1 MKLKLTWLMTLFM
14 AFVVQISVAQQQ
26 PVTGVV
32 TDDGG
37 LPLPGAT
44 VIIKGTSTGVST
56 DFDGKYSINASQG
69 AVLEFS
75 FVGYAIKEVTVG
87 ASRIINVT
95 LEEASALDEII
106 IVAYGEQ
113 SQRAIVGAVATVS
126 AGVMEKQQ
134 LASVATAIQG
144 SVPGV
149 NIISAG
155 GQPGDNPTIRIRGV
169 GSMNASNDP
178 LIVVDG
184 APFYGNLNSFSG
196 DQIESM
202 NVLKDASATAL
213 YGSRAANGVILITTK
228 KGKRNTA
235 PSVSFNTSIGIADQA
250 VDFHKF
256 LSTDRYMELNWEA
269 LRNTRQYVQ
278 GDSPADAATFAS
290 DRLISDVLGY
300 NPYGIANPVG
310 TDGRLVNTNKKWDTD
325 WADLIQNDSAIRQ
338 EHSLSVTGGSDKT
351 TYAFM
356 SNYLDQEGSV
366 KTANFKRVTT
376 RLNLDSEINNW
387 LSMGLNVGYS
397 TQNQNYPDQSGTSY
411 QSAIQWMYTVS
422 SVYPL
427 YRRDGNG
434 DLILDTFGKPIYDY
448 GNHPGS
454 QAVNRDRPALDGEN
468 AVGALTNYAV
478 RYNRDNFT
486 ANGYGKINLTK
497 NLSYKASLAYERFI
511 YDSFV
516 YAHNEVGY
524 AANVDGRVTQNRNLA
539 TAINFI
545 NALNYKNTFGENHTV
560 NVDVIQESNQYKYDA
575 LRAQGVGF
583 LPNVQ
588 VLNGSTSPEGVG
600 GYISKERLY
609 SYLGRVAYNFKDK
622 YFIEGSYRSDASTRF
637 AEEVRRGDFFS
648 VGGSWIISDENFL
661 RDSNTISLLKVRGSY
676 GELGNK
682 EALTSGGSANYFPY
696 LQLFDTGWSNG
707 SNAGVLL
714 GGVVDPFLS
723 WEKTATF
730 NVGLDFGFFNDR
742 IIGSVDY
749 YNRKSI
755 DLINSMPLPSSTGS
769 SSITTN
775 IGSLRNYGLEVSLTS
790 RNFVREKFSWTTN
803 LNFSIDR
810 NEVTELTQDG
820 IISGT
825 KRYEVGR
832 SLYDFWM
839 QEWAGVD
846 PEDGY
851 AMWYKDVLDSNGNPT
866 GEKTTTKTYSEAS
879 RNYVD
884 KTSLPKIIG
893 GFTNSLQF
901 GNFDLNLLFNFSLGS
916 YIYDSQYAGIMN
928 GFRTPGRTAHAD
940 LENRWQK
947 PGDVT
952 DVPLLLTN
960 NNDFNS
966 QSDRF
971 LFKNDYI
978 RLKALTFGYS
988 LPKSAIE
995 RYGIS
1000 NLRLY
1005 FQGDNLLTFQSHK
1018 GIDPE
1023 QSLAGTTNFRSYNQR
1038 IFSFGLNVSL

>member
-1 MKLKLTWLMTLFM
+1 MTLFM
-14 AFVVQISVAQQQ
+14 AFVMQFSFAQEKT
-26 PVTGVV
+26 VTGVV
-32 TDDGG
+32 TSAEEG
-37 LPLPGAT
+37 LPLPG
-44 VIIKGTSTGVST
+44 VSVLVKGTARGAQT
-56 DFDGKYSINASQG
+56 DFDGKYSINVRVGETLA
-69 AVLEFS
+69 FS
-75 FVGYAIKEVTVG
+75 FVSMKSTEVVVG
-87 ASRIINVT
+87 ASNTINVT
-95 LEEASALDEII
+95 MQEDVAALDEVV

-113 SQRAIVGAVATVS
+113 SQRSIVGAMATVS
-126 AGVMEKQQ
+126 TAVMEKQQ

-149 NIISAG
+149 NVISAG

-169 GSMNASNDP
+169 GSMNASSDP

-213 YGSRAANGVILITTK
+213 YGSRAANGVILINTK

-235 PSVSFNTSIGIADQA
+235 PSVSFNTSVGVANQA
-250 VDFHKF
+250 VDFHDF

-269 LRNTRQYVQ
+269 LRNTRQYIN
-278 GDSPADAATFAS
+278 GDSPEAAATFAS
-290 DRLISDVLGY
+290 NRLISDVLAY
-300 NPYGIANPVG
+300 NPYGIDKPVG
-310 TDGRLVNTNKKWDTD
+310 TDGRLVSTDKKWDTN
-325 WADLIQNDSAIRQ
+325 WADLIQNEAGLRQ
-338 EHSLSVTGGSDKT
+338 EHSLSVSGGSDKT

-366 KTANFKRVTT
+366 KTSNFKRVTT
-376 RLNLDSEINNW
+376 RINLDSQINDW
-387 LSMGLNVGYS
+387 LSLGVNMGYS
-397 TQNQNYPDQSGTSY
+397 TQSQNYPDQSGTSY
-411 QSAIQWMYTVS
+411 QSAIQWIYTVS

-427 YRRDGNG
+427 YRRDGG
-434 DLILDTFGKPIYDY
+434 GELILDDFGKPIYDY
-448 GNHPGS
+448 GNHPGGQS
-454 QAVNRDRPALDGEN
+454 VNKSRPALDGEN

-486 ANGYGKINLTK
+486 ANGYGKIDISD
-497 NLSYKASLAYERFI
+497 NLSYKANFAYERFI
-511 YDSFV
+511 YDSFT

-524 AANVDGRVTQNRNLA
+524 AANVGGRVSQNRNLA

-545 NALNYKNTFGENHTV
+545 NSLNYKNNFGDNHNL
-560 NVDVIQESNQYKYDA
+560 NVDLIQESNQYKYDA
-575 LRAQGVGF
+575 LSAQGVGF

-588 VLNGSTSPEGVG
+588 VLNSSTTPESVG

-609 SYLGRVAYNFKDK
+609 SYLGRVAYNFKNK

-637 AEEVRRGDFFS
+637 AENVRRGDFFS
-648 VGGSWIISDENFL
+648 VGGSWIVSDENFL
-661 RDSNTISLLKVRGSY
+661 SNSNTISLLKLRASY

-682 EALTSGGSANYFPY
+682 STSSYFPY
-696 LQLFDTGWSNG
+696 LQLFNTGWSNG

-714 GGVVDPFLS
+714 GGVVDPMLS

-730 NVGLDFGFFNDR
+730 NVGLDFGLFNDR
-742 IIGSVDY
+742 IVGSVDY
-749 YNRKSI
+749 YDRESI

-775 IGSLRNYGLEVSLTS
+775 IGSIRNYGLEVSLTS
-790 RNFVREKFSWTTN
+790 RNIVKDKFTWTTN
-803 LNFSIDR
+803 LNFSLDR
-810 NEVTELTQDG
+810 NEVTKLTQDG

-832 SLYDFWM
+832 SLFDFWM

-851 AMWYKDVLDSNGNPT
+851 GMWYKDVLDAEGNPT
-866 GEKTTTKTYSEAS
+866 GEKTTTKTYADAS
-879 RNYVD
+879 RNYVG
-884 KTSLPKIIG
+884 KSSLPNIIG
-893 GFTNSLQF
+893 GLTNTLQF
-901 GNFDLNLLFNFSLGS
+901 GNFDFNVLFNFSLGS

-940 LENRWQK
+940 LEKRWQK
-947 PGDVT
+947 PGDIT
-952 DVPLLLTN
+952 DVPLLLTSN
-960 NNDFNS
+960 NSFNS

-971 LFKNDYI
+971 LFKNDYV
-978 RLKALTFGYS
+978 RLKALTLGYS
-988 LPKSAIE
+988 LPKTSLE

-1000 NLRLY
+1000 NMRLY
-1005 FQGDNLLTFQSHK
+1005 LQGDNLFTFQSHK

-1038 IFSFGLNVSL
+1038 IFSIGLNISL

>member
-14 AFVVQISVAQQQ
+14 AFVMQFSFAQEKTVSGTVTSIS
-26 PVTGVV
+26 
-32 TDDGG
+32 DG
-37 LPLPGAT
+37 LPLPG
-44 VIIKGTSTGVST
+44 VSIIVKGTTRGVQT
-56 DFDGKYSINASQG
+56 DFDGNYSINVRVGETLA
-69 AVLEFS
+69 FS
-75 FVGYAIKEVTVG
+75 FVSMKSTEVVIG
-87 ASRIINVT
+87 ASNTYNVAM
-95 LEEASALDEII
+95 EEDIAALDEVIV
-106 IVAYGEQ
+106 VAYGEQ
-113 SQRAIVGAVATVS
+113 SQRSIVGAVATVGT
-126 AGVMEKQQ
+126 GVMEKQQ

-184 APFYGNLNSFSG
+184 APFYGNLNSFSS

-202 NVLKDASATAL
+202 SVLKDASATAL
-213 YGSRAANGVILITTK
+213 YGSRAANGVILINTK

-235 PSVSFNTSIGIADQA
+235 PSVSFNTSVGVANQA
-250 VDFHKF
+250 VDFHEF

-269 LRNTRQYVQ
+269 LRNTRQYINN
-278 GDSPADAATFAS
+278 DSPADAANFATNH
-290 DRLISDVLGY
+290 LISDVLAY
-300 NPYGIANPVG
+300 NPYSVSLPVG
-310 TDGRLVNTNKKWDTD
+310 TDGRLVSTDKKWDTN
-325 WADLIQNDSAIRQ
+325 WGDLIQNDAGLRQ
-338 EHSLSVTGGSDKT
+338 EHSLRMSGGSDNT

-356 SNYLDQEGSV
+356 ANYLDQEGSV
-366 KTANFKRVTT
+366 RTSKFKRVTT
-376 RLNLDSEINNW
+376 RLNLDSQINDW
-387 LSMGLNVGYS
+387 FKVGLNMGYS
-397 TQNQNYPDQSGTSY
+397 TQTQNYPDQSGTSY

-427 YRRDGNG
+427 YRRDANG

-448 GNHPGS
+448 GNHLGT
-454 QAVNRDRPALDGEN
+454 QAVNKDRPALDGEN
-468 AVGALTNYAV
+468 AVGALSNYEV
-478 RYNRDNFT
+478 KYNRDNLT
-486 ANGYGKINLTK
+486 ANGYGEVK
-497 NLSYKASLAYERFI
+497 LSEHFTYKANLAYERFI
-511 YDSFV
+511 YDSFT

-524 AANVDGRVTQNRNLA
+524 AANVGGRVTQNRNLA

-545 NALNYKNTFGENHTV
+545 NSLNYKNTFGDVHNL

-575 LRAQGVGF
+575 LSSQGVGF
-583 LPNVQ
+583 LPNVK
-588 VLNGSTSPEGVG
+588 VLNGSTTPEGVG

-609 SYLGRVAYNFKDK
+609 SYLGRVAYNYSNK
-622 YFIEGSYRSDASTRF
+622 YFIEASYRSDASTRF
-637 AEEVRRGDFFS
+637 AEDVRRGDFFS
-648 VGGSWIISDENFL
+648 IGGSWIISDENFL
-661 RDSNTISLLKVRGSY
+661 RNSNTLSLLKVRGSY

-682 EALTSGGSANYFPY
+682 DTSSYFPY
-696 LQLFDTGWSNG
+696 LQLFNTGWSNG

-714 GGVVDPFLS
+714 GGVVDPLLT

-730 NVGLDFGFFNDR
+730 NVGIDFGLFNDR
-742 IIGSVDY
+742 LTGSVDY
-749 YNRKSI
+749 YDRESI

-790 RNFVREKFSWTTN
+790 RNVRKENFTWTTS
-803 LNFSIDR
+803 LNFSLDR
-810 NEVTELTQDG
+810 NEVTELTQEG

-846 PEDGY
+846 PDDGY
-851 AMWYKDVLDSNGNPT
+851 GMWYEDVLDSNGEPT
-866 GEKTTTKTYSEAS
+866 GEKATTKVYADAS
-879 RNYVD
+879 RNYVG
-884 KTSLPKIIG
+884 KSSLPNIIG
-893 GFTNSLQF
+893 GFTNTLQM
-901 GNFDLNLLFNFSLGS
+901 GNFDLNILFNFSFGS

-928 GFRTPGRTAHAD
+928 GFRTPGRTAHVD

-947 PGDVT
+947 PGDIT
-952 DVPLLLTN
+952 DVPLLLTSN
-960 NNDFNS
+960 NNFNS

-978 RLKALTFGYS
+978 RLKALTLGYS
-988 LPKSAIE
+988 LPKSDIE
-995 RYGIS
+995 RMGLS
-1000 NLRLY
+1000 NVRIYL
-1005 FQGDNLLTFQSHK
+1005 QGDNLFTYQTHK

-1023 QSLAGTTNFRSYNQR
+1023 QSLSGTTNFRSYNQR
-1038 IFSFGLNVSL
+1038 IMSLGLNISL